1 MVGGVPTIDPG
12 RLFEDLFARASHP
25 ILVLDPTSD
34 RLRYANEAACSL
46 LDYEPAE
53 LLATPFSAVHTAEH
67 SKLQRLQR
75 FLADVSNEGYS
86 WTISLTLKTKSGNFL
101 PTETAA
107 LKLDHDHRL
116 YVLVLVTD
124 VSEHRH
130 RDRSQET
137 A

>member
-1 MVGGVPTIDPG
+1 MVEGAPPHDPE
-12 RLFEDLFARASHP
+12 RLFVALFAGASHP
-25 ILVLDPTSD
+25 ILVLDPTTD
-34 RLRYANEAACSL
+34 RLRYANKAACSL

-53 LLATPFSAVHTAEH
+53 LLATPFSAIHTAEH
-67 SKLQRLQR
+67 SKLER
-75 FLADVSNEGYS
+75 FLSDVSDEGYS

-107 LKLDHDHRL
+107 LRLDHDHRL

-130 RDRSQET
+130 RDRSQEP